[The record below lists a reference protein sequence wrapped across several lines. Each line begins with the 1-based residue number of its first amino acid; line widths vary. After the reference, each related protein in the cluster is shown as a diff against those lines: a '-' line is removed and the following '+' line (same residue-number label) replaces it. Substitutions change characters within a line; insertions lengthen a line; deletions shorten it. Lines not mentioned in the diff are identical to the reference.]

1 MLGNNAKN
9 GIIAFGAYIP
19 LYRMG
24 PGTKGWRGSNE
35 KAVAN
40 YDEDSLTMA
49 VAATMDCL
57 TGIDRNTVD
66 AVYFA
71 STTSPY
77 LEKQAAATI
86 VAAADLPKEIFT
98 ADFGNSLRSGTIAL
112 KAALDAVRAGSSKR
126 ALVVAS
132 DLRVPGAGSELEEV
146 LGDGAVALVLGSSD
160 VAVEIED
167 CYSISDEIH
176 DVWRAQDTRIHA
188 AEDRFAL
195 EKGYFDILPQ
205 AVSGLLKRNNF
216 TLKDFTK
223 AVFYGPSPRRHTE
236 MVRMLG
242 LDPKN
247 QVQDPLFTSVGNTGA
262 AFTLMMLVAALE
274 KAKSGDRILL
284 ANYSN
289 GADAF
294 SLKVVDEMEEI
305 KGKLGVKGHLQSK
318 KILDDYQKYARWRG
332 LIEIAPASA
341 RPKMEVP
348 STSALRRERSKILSL
363 YGTKCKNCGYP
374 QYPPQR
380 VCTKCHVKDSFE
392 PYRFADK
399 RARLFTFAGD
409 FLAETPNPPLI
420 VGILDFEGGG
430 RIKCLVADANMK
442 ELQIGMPMR
451 MTFRK
456 LYTTEGIQHY
466 FWKAAP

>member
-160 VAVEIED
+160 VAVEI
-167 CYSISDEIH
+167 
-176 DVWRAQDTRIHA
+176 
-188 AEDRFAL
+188 
-195 EKGYFDILPQ
+195 
-205 AVSGLLKRNNF
+205 
-216 TLKDFTK
+216 
-223 AVFYGPSPRRHTE
+223 
-236 MVRMLG
+236 
-242 LDPKN
+242 
-247 QVQDPLFTSVGNTGA
+247 
-262 AFTLMMLVAALE
+262 
-274 KAKSGDRILL
+274 
-284 ANYSN
+284 
-289 GADAF
+289 
-294 SLKVVDEMEEI
+294 
-305 KGKLGVKGHLQSK
+305 
-318 KILDDYQKYARWRG
+318 
-332 LIEIAPASA
+332 
-341 RPKMEVP
+341 
-348 STSALRRERSKILSL
+348 
-363 YGTKCKNCGYP
+363 
-374 QYPPQR
+374 
-380 VCTKCHVKDSFE
+380 
-392 PYRFADK
+392 
-399 RARLFTFAGD
+399 
-409 FLAETPNPPLI
+409 
-420 VGILDFEGGG
+420 
-430 RIKCLVADANMK
+430 
-442 ELQIGMPMR
+442 
-451 MTFRK
+451 
-456 LYTTEGIQHY
+456 
-466 FWKAAP
+466 